1 MSTPSTKTRQQQV
14 VAECRSAMLNMLD
27 SFVVNQGFRMA
38 ESRDAL
44 RLAATECFDE
54 LASLRSRRGF
64 EQAHGLTA
72 SRISLV
78 SEDDLLFTLELTSLA
93 RRLREHCAFQLSRLH
108 PRFMTLLDQEDA
120 AAEQLPVGPEAIS
133 RALRGL
139 TENAGLDPEQRIAL
153 LEKWTTPL
161 CAELLVFYKSLEEHL
176 DQAGIRARPPAYKVW
191 NASGNASPEEAPDE
205 APAQSTRPVTPRSAD
220 AWPVINAEPAPPAA
234 TPTSTSTPASTSTST
249 TPAWPAIFDQPVA
262 PHARLHQKL
271 MQAHRQPTTGALDP
285 QLAASMVEQVRTWLT
300 GLQNSPTADIPSV
313 SASPLV
319 HLLAPSICAGIET
332 LERMFE
338 YITAHPDL
346 PAPIKHTLRILQIPL
361 VKLALDD
368 PDVAQDPEHPALK
381 LLDTIALVGNTL
393 PLHNPDHPGYARLAA
408 LARQLAEL
416 PRLQLNHLEATL
428 PALLRYA
435 EGRRN
440 TAANGIE
447 QALPLAARAERREI
461 ARAFASRALGALID
475 DATPPALRRFLTIY
489 WIQVLVRT
497 LYKEGEK
504 HPDWRGQLEIA
515 HQLLLTGDPA
525 TARRQPPEALARHHA
540 ELINRIAIR
549 LTSIGLG
556 TQAQN
561 TALAECRALHAAL
574 LAGKA
579 PDAGAPAADKVPPM
593 TISAAREMPHLR
605 LLHHTGYTELQT
617 NAPRWMTPDTWL
629 EISLSG
635 QTPVHGCIVWMGP
648 AAKVALLSSP
658 DTGGLLAVT
667 ANCLADLRARGQCRV
682 GSNVSLT
689 ERAVQAT
696 LKSMQA

>member
-1 MSTPSTKTRQQQV
+1 MSAPNTKTRQQQV
-14 VAECRSAMLNMLD
+14 VAECRTAMLDMLD
-27 SFVVNQGFRMA
+27 AFVVNQGFRMA

-44 RLAATECFDE
+44 RQAASECFDE

-72 SRISLV
+72 SRISLI
-78 SEDDLLFTLELTSLA
+78 SEDDLMFTLELTSLA

-139 TENAGLDPEQRIAL
+139 TENAGLDPEQRITL
-153 LEKWTTPL
+153 LEKWTAPL
-161 CAELLVFYKSLEEHL
+161 CTELQVFYQSLDERL
-176 DQAGIRARPPAYKVW
+176 DQAGIRARPVAYKVW
-191 NASGNASPEEAPDE
+191 NASGVATTDE
-205 APAQSTRPVTPRSAD
+205 VPAQSNRSAPPAPAD
-220 AWPVINAEPAPPAA
+220 AWPAINTAQPPTPAPA
-234 TPTSTSTPASTSTST
+234 PTSASTSPPSD
-249 TPAWPAIFDQPVA
+249 WPAIFDQPVA

-271 MQAHRQPTTGALDP
+271 MEARRQPTTGTLDP

-300 GLQNSPTADIPSV
+300 GLQNDPAADIPSV
-313 SASPLV
+313 SSSPLV
-319 HLLAPSICAGIET
+319 HLLAPAISAGIET
-332 LERMFE
+332 LERMFG
-338 YITAHPDL
+338 YIAAHPDL
-346 PAPIKHTLRILQIPL
+346 PAPIKHTLRTLQIPL
-361 VKLALDD
+361 IKLALDD
-368 PDVAQDPEHPALK
+368 PDVAQNPEHPALR
-381 LLDTIALVGNTL
+381 LLDTLALVGNTL
-393 PLHNPDHPGYARLAA
+393 PLHNPDHPGYTRLAV
-408 LARQLAEL
+408 LARQLADL
-416 PRLQLNHLEATL
+416 PRLQPNHLEAAL

-440 TAANGIE
+440 TAASDIE

-475 DATPPALRRFLTIY
+475 DATPAALRRFLTTY

-504 HPDWRGQLEIA
+504 HPDWRSQLEMA
-515 HQLLLTGDPA
+515 HQLLLTGDLE

-574 LAGKA
+574 RAGEA
-579 PDAGAPAADKVPPM
+579 PGTDTAGADKAAPM

-605 LLHHTGYTELQT
+605 LLHHTGYTALQT

-629 EISLSG
+629 EISLPG
-635 QTPVHGCIVWMGP
+635 QTPVHGCVVWIGP

-667 ANCLADLRARGQCRV
+667 ANCLTDLRARGQCRV

-696 LKSMQA
+696 LKGLQT

>member
-1 MSTPSTKTRQQQV
+1 MSSSSTKTRQQQV
-14 VAECRSAMLNMLD
+14 IAECRTALLDMLD
-27 SFVVNQGFRMA
+27 AFVVNQGFRMS

-44 RLAATECFDE
+44 RLAAAECFDE
-54 LASLRSRRGF
+54 LARLRNRRGF

-108 PRFMTLLDQEDA
+108 PRFMTLLEQEDA

-161 CAELLVFYKSLEEHL
+161 CTELQVFYKSLDEQL
-176 DQAGIRARPPAYKVW
+176 DQAGIRARPAAYKVW
-191 NASGNASPEEAPDE
+191 NASGTTSPDE
-205 APAQSTRPVTPRSAD
+205 SPAQSARPVTPRSSD
-220 AWPVINAEPAPPAA
+220 AWPVINADREPPATLTA
-234 TPTSTSTPASTSTST
+234 TSASTSTST
-249 TPAWPAIFDQPVA
+249 NPAWPAIFDQPVA

-271 MQAHRQPTTGALDP
+271 MQARRQPGTGALDP

-300 GLQNSPTADIPSV
+300 GLQKNPTADLPSV

-319 HLLAPSICAGIET
+319 HLLAPGVTAGIET
-332 LERMFE
+332 LERIFE
-338 YITAHPDL
+338 YIAAHPDL
-346 PAPIKHTLRILQIPL
+346 PAPIKRTLRILQIPL
-361 VKLALDD
+361 IKLALDD
-368 PDVAQDPEHPALK
+368 PDVAQEPEHPALR

-393 PLHNPDHPGYARLAA
+393 PAHNPDHTGYARLEK
-408 LARQLAEL
+408 LARQFAEL
-416 PRLQLNHLEATL
+416 PKLQLNHFEAAL
-428 PALLRYA
+428 PSLQRYA
-435 EGRRN
+435 EGRRS
-440 TAANGIE
+440 TAANGAE
-447 QALPLAARAERREI
+447 QAFPLAARAERREI

-475 DATPPALRRFLTIY
+475 PDTPGALRRFLTTY

-504 HPDWRGQLEIA
+504 HPDWRSQLEIA
-515 HQLLLTGDPA
+515 HQLLLTGDPEA
-525 TARRQPPEALARHHA
+525 ARRQPPEALARHHA

-556 TQAQN
+556 TQAQSN
-561 TALAECRALHAAL
+561 ALAECRAMHAAL
-574 LAGKA
+574 LAGAK
-579 PDAGAPAADKVPPM
+579 PDPGTDPVARPSPM
-593 TISAAREMPHLR
+593 TVSSACEMPHLR
-605 LLHHTGYTELQT
+605 LLHHTGYTELQS

-629 EISLSG
+629 EISLKG
-635 QTPVHGCIVWMGP
+635 QSPTHGCIVWVGP
-648 AAKVALLSSP
+648 AAKVALLSTP

-667 ANCLADLRARGQCRV
+667 ANCLADLRARNECRV

-689 ERAVQAT
+689 ERAVEAT

>member
-14 VAECRSAMLNMLD
+14 IAECRTAMLDMLD

-44 RLAATECFDE
+44 RLAASECFDE

-72 SRISLV
+72 SRISLI
-78 SEDDLLFTLELTSLA
+78 SEDDLMFTLELTSLA

-120 AAEQLPVGPEAIS
+120 AAEQLPVGPEAIG

-139 TENAGLDPEQRIAL
+139 AENAGLDPEQRIAL

-161 CAELLVFYKSLEEHL
+161 CTELQVFYKSLDEQL
-176 DQAGIRARPPAYKVW
+176 NQAGIRARPPAYKVW
-191 NASGNASPEEAPDE
+191 NATGNESPDE
-205 APAQSTRPVTPRSAD
+205 APPRTGRPVTPRASD
-220 AWPVINAEPAPPAA
+220 AWPVINADQDSPPAA
-234 TPTSTSTPASTSTST
+234 APTSAPTAATTTATSAAA
-249 TPAWPAIFDQPVA
+249 PAWPAIFDQPVA

-271 MQAHRQPTTGALDP
+271 MQARRPNAGGALDP

-300 GLQNSPTADIPSV
+300 GLQKSDADLPPV
-313 SASPLV
+313 GTSPLV
-319 HLLAPSICAGIET
+319 HLLAPETAAGIET
-332 LERMFE
+332 LERIFA

-346 PAPIKHTLRILQIPL
+346 PAPIKRTLCILQIPL
-361 VKLALDD
+361 IKLALED
-368 PDVAQDPEHPALK
+368 PNVAQDPEHPALR
-381 LLDTIALVGNTL
+381 LLDTIALVGNAL
-393 PLHNPDHPGYARLAA
+393 PLHNAAHPGYARLEA
-408 LARQLAEL
+408 LARQLTEL
-416 PRLQLNHLEATL
+416 PRLQLNHLEAAL

-435 EGRRN
+435 EARRT
-440 TAANGIE
+440 TAAKDTE
-447 QALPLAARAERREI
+447 PALPLAARAERREI
-461 ARAFASRALGALID
+461 ARAFASRALGAMMD
-475 DATPPALRRFLTIY
+475 SATPAALRRFLTTY
-489 WIQVLVRT
+489 WIQVLMRT

-525 TARRQPPEALARHHA
+525 TARRQPPDALARHHA

-579 PDAGAPAADKVPPM
+579 PDAGSAGADKAAPM

-605 LLHHTGYTELQT
+605 LLHHAGYTELQT
-617 NAPRWMTPDTWL
+617 NAPKWMTPDTWL
-629 EISLSG
+629 EVAVPG
-635 QTPVHGCIVWMGP
+635 QTPVHGCIVWVGP
-648 AAKVALLSSP
+648 AAKVALLSNP
-658 DTGGLLAVT
+658 DSGGLLAVT
-667 ANCLADLRARGQCRV
+667 ANCLTDLRARSQCRV

-689 ERAVQAT
+689 QRAVQAT
-696 LKSMQA
+696 LKSLQTP